1 MRQSGRKSWGCTKMN
16 LATIQGTEKIRPAT
30 QADAATISR
39 FQQQMA
45 NETEGITLD
54 AEIVTQGV
62 QSIFED
68 SNRGVYYVVEAEERV
83 IASLL
88 ITYEWSEWRN
98 GQVWWIQSVYVEKDF
113 RGRGIFKRLYAY
125 IQSLATSDENI
136 RGIRLYIDNTNI
148 AAQSVYQSIGMNGD
162 HYKVYEWMKS

>member
-1 MRQSGRKSWGCTKMN
+1 MPHTD
-16 LATIQGTEKIRPAT
+16 IQGTEKIRPAIP
-30 QADAATISR
+30 ADAVTISR

-45 NETEGITLD
+45 NETEGIALE
-54 AEIVTQGV
+54 AEIVSRGV
-62 QSIFED
+62 NAIFED
-68 SNRGVYYVVEAEERV
+68 TSRGAYHVVEVKGRV
-83 IASLL
+83 VASLL

-113 RGRGIFKRLYAY
+113 RGQGIFKRLYAY

-136 RGIRLYIDNTNI
+136 RGIRLYVDTTNT
-148 AAQSVYQSIGMNGD
+148 AAQKVYQSIGMNGD

>member
-1 MRQSGRKSWGCTKMN
+1 MSQP
-16 LATIQGTEKIRPAT
+16 LAANGTITIRRAG
-30 QADAATISR
+30 QKDGETIAR

-45 NETEGITLD
+45 YETEGVSLESDTLSS
-54 AEIVTQGV
+54 GV
-62 QSIFED
+62 QAVLD
-68 SNRGVYYVVEAEERV
+68 DTHKGVYYVAEADDRV

-113 RGRGIFKRLYAY
+113 RGSGIFSQLYAY
-125 IQSLATSDENI
+125 IQSLAENDAEV
-136 RGIRLYIDNTNI
+136 RGIRLYVDNTNT
-148 AAQSVYQSIGMNGD
+148 AAQKVYSRMGMNGD